1 MIVVDINNP
10 SDCQYCP
17 MSDWGFHGTL
27 VGCNAKGQRY
37 FTERELSTDG
47 KPDWCPIMGELN
59 IEEFSDNA
67 DKIGRVIERLVSI
80 GRKIKIGDEC
90 HYKDQS
96 DNFIITRI
104 YYEVS
109 KGFFDAIREDG
120 SVIYDGTLEL
130 IEKTGRNFREALTNF
145 LQEMEG

>member
-1 MIVVDINNP
+1 MIVLDMENP
-10 SDCQYCP
+10 
-17 MSDWGFHGTL
+17 
-27 VGCNAKGQRY
+27 
-37 FTERELSTDG
+37 ERCSLCGMMNDEIGEKCSVRGKELDRKELLS
-47 KPDWCPIMGELN
+47 KPDWCPIIGELN

-67 DKIGRVIERLVSI
+67 DKIGGVIERLVSI

-104 YYEVS
+104 YYEGS
-109 KGFFDAIREDG
+109 RGFFDAISENG

-130 IEKTGRNFREALTNF
+130 IEKTGRNFGEALTNF